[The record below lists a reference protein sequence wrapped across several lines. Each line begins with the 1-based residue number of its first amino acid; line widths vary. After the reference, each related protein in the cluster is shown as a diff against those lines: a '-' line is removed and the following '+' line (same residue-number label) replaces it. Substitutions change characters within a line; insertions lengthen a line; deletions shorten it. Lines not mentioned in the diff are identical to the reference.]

1 MAVPFPLPRLR
12 LVSRVSPAC
21 LPWRWPDVA
30 DGVRALLRAQAVA
43 EMEAALASVPAQ
55 TGLLDGLLNMGS

>member
-1 MAVPFPLPRLR
+1 M
-12 LVSRVSPAC
+12 SRVSPAC